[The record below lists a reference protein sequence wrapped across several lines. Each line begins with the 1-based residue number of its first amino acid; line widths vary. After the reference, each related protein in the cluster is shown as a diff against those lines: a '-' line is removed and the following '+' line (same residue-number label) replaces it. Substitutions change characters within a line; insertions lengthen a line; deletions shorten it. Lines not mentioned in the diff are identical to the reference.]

1 MQDNDLKIV
10 IAYEVH
16 TEEQWSG
23 AEDKIISI
31 GTPVLYE
38 YIDAKNNS
46 KYYKMKVGD
55 GQTKVSLLPFITG
68 GESAQLSIKDG
79 IGIGA
84 IQ

>member
-10 IAYEVH
+10 VAYEVH

-38 YIDAKNNS
+38 YLDAKNNS
-46 KYYKMKVGD
+46 KYYKM
-55 GQTKVSLLPFITG
+55 
-68 GESAQLSIKDG
+68 
-79 IGIGA
+79 
-84 IQ
+84 